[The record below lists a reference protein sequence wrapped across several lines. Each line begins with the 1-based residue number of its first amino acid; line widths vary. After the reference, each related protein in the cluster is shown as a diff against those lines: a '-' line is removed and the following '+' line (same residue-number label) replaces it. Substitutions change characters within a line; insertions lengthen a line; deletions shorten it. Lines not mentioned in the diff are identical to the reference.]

1 LNGALLAEIKSDPGF
16 QKLIQDRS
24 ELKFLIEQ
32 TKNILQPGARPPLLV
47 EKEKKLADLDR
58 DMVAYIGK
66 IRPDI
71 RARLRELA
79 KGEGKSLSD
88 KVILLRGMQEAIVSD
103 INRLDKELSDVSKG
117 NLRLES
123 VRQEKASYQI
133 RYDRNQEVIRN
144 LTSLQKA
151 EARVQ
156 MDE

>member
-1 LNGALLAEIKSDPGF
+1 
-16 QKLIQDRS
+16 
-24 ELKFLIEQ
+24 
-32 TKNILQPGARPPLLV
+32 
-47 EKEKKLADLDR
+47 
-58 DMVAYIGK
+58 
-66 IRPDI
+66 
-71 RARLRELA
+71 
-79 KGEGKSLSD
+79 
-88 KVILLRGMQEAIVSD
+88 VILLRGMQEAIVSD

-156 MDE
+156 MDEPPAVIPGTERNRRHKYSLVAVAGFFFASLC